1 MKRGVWSDTVDG
13 ICLINKP
20 AGMTSF
26 DVVYHVRKAA
36 GTKSVGHTGTLDP
49 QATGVLVVL
58 LGRACKA
65 LPYLSGKTKEY
76 IAELTLGTKT
86 DTGDIWGKPIAAAA
100 VPTVDSAQLEA
111 VLNSFLG
118 KSMQL
123 PPMVSAIKKDGKK
136 LYEYAREGIEVKREK
151 RPIEITEMELLQTG
165 PTIRFRVVCSNGT
178 YVRTLCEDIAEK
190 LGTVG
195 TMSSLTRTA
204 ACGYTLAQC
213 QTLDEVKQGQFQ
225 LVSIYEGI
233 ASQWPLVEAEPA
245 QIPDIKNGK
254 RLRLNSTEPIVAV
267 VEGQQVLAMM
277 EHQADGIYRCL
288 RGLW

>member
-1 MKRGVWSDTVDG
+1 MDG

-151 RPIEITEMELLQTG
+151 RPIEITEMELLQTV

-233 ASQWPLVEAEPA
+233 ASQWPLVKAEPA

>member
-1 MKRGVWSDTVDG
+1 MDG

-26 DVVYHVRKAA
+26 DVVYQVRKAA
-36 GTKSVGHTGTLDP
+36 GIKSVGHTGTLDP

-86 DTGDIWGKPIAAAA
+86 DTGDIWGKP
-100 VPTVDSAQLEA
+100 LETRPETKLEPGQIKD

-118 KSMQL
+118 VSMQL
-123 PPMVSAIKKDGKK
+123 PPMVSAIKKDGRK
-136 LYEYAREGIEVKREK
+136 LYEYAREGVEVEREK
-151 RPIEITEMELLQTG
+151 RPVEIIEIELLQVTAS
-165 PTIRFRVVCSNGT
+165 IRFRVVCSNGT
-178 YVRTLCEDIAEK
+178 YVRTLCED
-190 LGTVG
+190 G
-195 TMSSLTRTA
+195 TMSSLIRTR
-204 ACGYTLAQC
+204 ACGYTLDQC
-213 QTLDEVKQGQFQ
+213 QPLDEVKQGHFQ
-225 LVSIYEGI
+225 LVSIYDGI
-233 ASQWPLVEAEPA
+233 ASQYPLIEAEPA

-254 RLRLNSTEPIVAV
+254 RLHLDSMEPV
-267 VEGQQVLAMM
+267 VGVVSENQVLAMM
-277 EHQADGIYRCL
+277 ERQEDGIYRCL

>member
-1 MKRGVWSDTVDG
+1 MDG

-151 RPIEITEMELLQTG
+151 RPIEITEMELLQSV

>member
-26 DVVYHVRKAA
+26 DVVYQVRKAA
-36 GTKSVGHTGTLDP
+36 GIKSVGHTGTLDP

-86 DTGDIWGKPIAAAA
+86 DTGDIWGKPLETRP
-100 VPTVDSAQLEA
+100 VREVESTQLEA

-118 KSMQL
+118 VSLQL

-136 LYEYAREGIEVKREK
+136 LYEYAREGVAVEREK
-151 RPIEITEMELLQTG
+151 RPIEITEIELLQTA
-165 PTIRFRVVCSNGT
+165 PVIRFRVVCSNGT

-195 TMSSLTRTA
+195 TMSSLVRTR
-204 ACGYTLAQC
+204 ACGYTLEQC
-213 QTLDEVKQGQFQ
+213 QSLNEVRQGCFQ
-225 LVSIYEGI
+225 LVSIYDGI
-233 ASQWPLVEAEPA
+233 ASQYSLIEADPA

-254 RLRLNSTEPIVAV
+254 RLRLNSMEPIVGV
-267 VEGQQVLAMM
+267 VSGKQVLAMM
-277 EHQADGIYRCL
+277 ERQEDGIYRCL

>member
-1 MKRGVWSDTVDG
+1 MDG

-26 DVVYHVRKAA
+26 DVVYQVRKAA
-36 GTKSVGHTGTLDP
+36 GIKSVGHTGTLDP

-86 DTGDIWGKPIAAAA
+86 DTGDIWGKPLETRPEIKLEPGQIKAA
-100 VPTVDSAQLEA
+100 
-111 VLNSFLG
+111 LNSFLG
-118 KSMQL
+118 VSMQL
-123 PPMVSAIKKDGKK
+123 PPMVSAIKKDGRK
-136 LYEYAREGIEVKREK
+136 LYEYAREGVEVEREK
-151 RPIEITEMELLQTG
+151 RPVEIIEIELLQVAAS
-165 PTIRFRVVCSNGT
+165 IRFRVVCSNGT

-195 TMSSLTRTA
+195 TMSSLIRTR
-204 ACGYTLAQC
+204 ACGYTLDQC
-213 QTLDEVKQGQFQ
+213 QPLDEVKQGHFQ
-225 LVSIYEGI
+225 LVSIYDGI
-233 ASQWPLVEAEPA
+233 ASQYPLIEAEPA

-254 RLRLNSTEPIVAV
+254 RLRLDSTEPVVGIVS
-267 VEGQQVLAMM
+267 GNQVLAMM
-277 EHQADGIYRCL
+277 ERQEDGIYRCL

>member
-1 MKRGVWSDTVDG
+1 MDG

-49 QATGVLVVL
+49 LATGVLVVL

-151 RPIEITEMELLQTG
+151 RPIEITEMELLQTV

-225 LVSIYEGI
+225 LVSTYEGI

>member
-1 MKRGVWSDTVDG
+1 MDG

-151 RPIEITEMELLQTG
+151 RPIEITEMELLQTV

-225 LVSIYEGI
+225 LVSTYEGI

>member
-1 MKRGVWSDTVDG
+1 MDG

-151 RPIEITEMELLQTG
+151 RPIEITEMELLQTV

-233 ASQWPLVEAEPA
+233 ASPWPLVEAEPA

>member
-1 MKRGVWSDTVDG
+1 
-13 ICLINKP
+13 I
-20 AGMTSF
+20 
-26 DVVYHVRKAA
+26 
-36 GTKSVGHTGTLDP
+36 KSVGHTGTLDP

-86 DTGDIWGKPIAAAA
+86 DTGDIWGKPLETRP
-100 VPTVDSAQLEA
+100 VREVESTQLEA

-118 KSMQL
+118 VSLQL

-136 LYEYAREGIEVKREK
+136 LYEYAREGVAVEREK
-151 RPIEITEMELLQTG
+151 RPIEITEIELLQTA
-165 PTIRFRVVCSNGT
+165 PVIRFRVVCSNGT

-195 TMSSLTRTA
+195 TMSSLVRTR
-204 ACGYTLAQC
+204 ACGYTLEQC
-213 QTLDEVKQGQFQ
+213 QSLNEVRQGCFQ
-225 LVSIYEGI
+225 LVSIYDGI
-233 ASQWPLVEAEPA
+233 ASQYSLIEADPA

-254 RLRLNSTEPIVAV
+254 RLRLNSMEPIVGV
-267 VEGQQVLAMM
+267 VSGKQVLAMM
-277 EHQADGIYRCL
+277 ERQEDGIYRCL

>member
-1 MKRGVWSDTVDG
+1 MDG

-151 RPIEITEMELLQTG
+151 RPIEITEMELLQTV

-254 RLRLNSTEPIVAV
+254 QLRLNSTEPIVAV

>member
-1 MKRGVWSDTVDG
+1 MDG

-36 GTKSVGHTGTLDP
+36 GTKSVGHTVTLDP

-151 RPIEITEMELLQTG
+151 RPIEITEMELLQTV

>member
-20 AGMTSF
+20 AGMTSL

-151 RPIEITEMELLQTG
+151 RPIEITEMELLQTV

-233 ASQWPLVEAEPA
+233 ASQWPLVKAEPA

>member
-1 MKRGVWSDTVDG
+1 MDG

-26 DVVYHVRKAA
+26 DVVYQVRKAA
-36 GTKSVGHTGTLDP
+36 GIKSVGHTGPLDP

-86 DTGDIWGKPIAAAA
+86 DTGDIWGKP
-100 VPTVDSAQLEA
+100 LETRPAIKLEPGQIKA

-118 KSMQL
+118 VSMQL
-123 PPMVSAIKKDGKK
+123 PPMVSAIKKDGRK
-136 LYEYAREGIEVKREK
+136 LYEYAREGVEVEREK
-151 RPIEITEMELLQTG
+151 RPVEIIEIELLQVASS
-165 PTIRFRVVCSNGT
+165 IRFRVVCSNGT

-195 TMSSLTRTA
+195 TMSSLIRTR
-204 ACGYTLAQC
+204 ACGYTLDQC
-213 QTLDEVKQGQFQ
+213 QPLDEVKQGHFQ
-225 LVSIYEGI
+225 LVSIYDGI
-233 ASQWPLVEAEPA
+233 ASQYPLIEANPA

-254 RLRLNSTEPIVAV
+254 RLRLDSTEPV
-267 VEGQQVLAMM
+267 VGVVSENQVLAMM
-277 EHQADGIYRCL
+277 ERQEDGIYRCL

>member
-1 MKRGVWSDTVDG
+1 MDG

-65 LPYLSGKTKEY
+65 LPYLSGKTKED

-151 RPIEITEMELLQTG
+151 RPIEITEMELLQTV

-288 RGLW
+288 RGVW

>member
-1 MKRGVWSDTVDG
+1 MDG

-100 VPTVDSAQLEA
+100 VPAVDSAQLQA

-151 RPIEITEMELLQTG
+151 RPIEITEMELLQMV

>member
-1 MKRGVWSDTVDG
+1 MDG

-151 RPIEITEMELLQTG
+151 RPIEITEMELLQTV

-178 YVRTLCEDIAEK
+178 YVRTLCGDIAEK

>member
-1 MKRGVWSDTVDG
+1 MDG

-20 AGMTSF
+20 AGMTSL

-151 RPIEITEMELLQTG
+151 RPIEITEMELLQTV

-233 ASQWPLVEAEPA
+233 ASQWPLVKAEPA

>member
-1 MKRGVWSDTVDG
+1 MDG

-151 RPIEITEMELLQTG
+151 RPIEITEMELLQTV
-165 PTIRFRVVCSNGT
+165 PTIHFRVVCSNGT

-195 TMSSLTRTA
+195 TMSSLTRSA

>member
-1 MKRGVWSDTVDG
+1 MDG

-151 RPIEITEMELLQTG
+151 RPIEITEMELLQTV
-165 PTIRFRVVCSNGT
+165 PTIHFRVVCSNGT

>member
-1 MKRGVWSDTVDG
+1 MDG

-151 RPIEITEMELLQTG
+151 RPIEITEMELLQTV

-195 TMSSLTRTA
+195 TMSSLARTA

>member
-26 DVVYHVRKAA
+26 DVVYQVRKAA
-36 GTKSVGHTGTLDP
+36 GIKSVGHTGTLDP

-58 LGRACKA
+58 LGRGCKA

-86 DTGDIWGKPIAAAA
+86 DTGDIWGKP
-100 VPTVDSAQLEA
+100 LETRPVVKLEPGQIKT

-118 KSMQL
+118 VSMQL
-123 PPMVSAIKKDGKK
+123 PPMVSAIKKNGRK
-136 LYEYAREGIEVKREK
+136 LYENAREGVEVEREK
-151 RPIEITEMELLQTG
+151 RPVEIMEIELLQVA
-165 PTIRFRVVCSNGT
+165 PSIRFRVVCSNGT

-190 LGTVG
+190 LGTIG
-195 TMSSLTRTA
+195 TMSCLIRTR
-204 ACGYTLAQC
+204 ACGYTLDQC
-213 QTLDEVKQGQFQ
+213 QQLDEVKQGQFQ
-225 LVSIYEGI
+225 LVSIYDGI
-233 ASQWPLVEAEPA
+233 ASQYPLIEAEPA

-254 RLRLNSTEPIVAV
+254 RLRLDSTEPV
-267 VEGQQVLAMM
+267 VGVVSENQVLAMM
-277 EHQADGIYRCL
+277 ERQEDGIYRCL

>member
-1 MKRGVWSDTVDG
+1 MDG

-20 AGMTSF
+20 VGMTSF

-151 RPIEITEMELLQTG
+151 RPIEITEMELLQTV

>member
-26 DVVYHVRKAA
+26 DVVYQVRKAA
-36 GTKSVGHTGTLDP
+36 GIKSVGHTGTLDP

-86 DTGDIWGKPIAAAA
+86 DTGDIWGKPLETRP
-100 VPTVDSAQLEA
+100 VREVESTQLEA

-118 KSMQL
+118 VSLQL

-136 LYEYAREGIEVKREK
+136 LYEYAREGVAVEREK
-151 RPIEITEMELLQTG
+151 RPIEITEIELLQTA
-165 PTIRFRVVCSNGT
+165 PVIRFRVVCSNGT

-195 TMSSLTRTA
+195 TMSSLVRTR
-204 ACGYTLAQC
+204 ACGYTLEQC
-213 QTLDEVKQGQFQ
+213 QSLNEVRQGCFQ
-225 LVSIYEGI
+225 LVSIYDGI
-233 ASQWPLVEAEPA
+233 ASQYPLIEADSA

-254 RLRLNSTEPIVAV
+254 RLRLDSMEPIVGV
-267 VEGQQVLAMM
+267 VSGKQVLAMM
-277 EHQADGIYRCL
+277 ERQEDGIYRCL

>member
-1 MKRGVWSDTVDG
+1 MDG

-76 IAELTLGTKT
+76 IAELMLGTKT

-151 RPIEITEMELLQTG
+151 RPIEITEMELLQTV

>member
-151 RPIEITEMELLQTG
+151 RPIEITEMELLQTV

>member
-1 MKRGVWSDTVDG
+1 MDG

-151 RPIEITEMELLQTG
+151 RPIEITEMELLQTV

-195 TMSSLTRTA
+195 TMSSLTRMA

-267 VEGQQVLAMM
+267 VEGLQVLAMM

>member
-1 MKRGVWSDTVDG
+1 MDG

-151 RPIEITEMELLQTG
+151 RPIEITEMELLQTV

>member
-1 MKRGVWSDTVDG
+1 MDG

-86 DTGDIWGKPIAAAA
+86 DTGDIWGKPIAAAT

-151 RPIEITEMELLQTG
+151 RPIEITEMELLQTV

-267 VEGQQVLAMM
+267 VEGQQVLSMM

>member
-1 MKRGVWSDTVDG
+1 MDG

-151 RPIEITEMELLQTG
+151 RPIEITEMELLQTV

-178 YVRTLCEDIAEK
+178 YVRALCEDIAEK

>member
-26 DVVYHVRKAA
+26 DVVYQVRKAA
-36 GTKSVGHTGTLDP
+36 GIKSVGHTGTLDP
-49 QATGVLVVL
+49 QARGVLVVL

-86 DTGDIWGKPIAAAA
+86 DTGDIWGKPLETRP
-100 VPTVDSAQLEA
+100 VREVESTQLEA

-118 KSMQL
+118 VSLQL

-136 LYEYAREGIEVKREK
+136 LYEYAREGVAVEREK
-151 RPIEITEMELLQTG
+151 RPIEITEIELLQTA
-165 PTIRFRVVCSNGT
+165 PVIRFRVVCSNGT

-195 TMSSLTRTA
+195 TMSSLVRTR
-204 ACGYTLAQC
+204 ACGYTLEQC
-213 QTLDEVKQGQFQ
+213 QSLNEVRQGCFQ
-225 LVSIYEGI
+225 LVSIYDGI
-233 ASQWPLVEAEPA
+233 ASQYSLIEADPA

-254 RLRLNSTEPIVAV
+254 RLRLNSMEPIVGV
-267 VEGQQVLAMM
+267 VSGKQVLAMM
-277 EHQADGIYRCL
+277 ERQEDGIYRCL